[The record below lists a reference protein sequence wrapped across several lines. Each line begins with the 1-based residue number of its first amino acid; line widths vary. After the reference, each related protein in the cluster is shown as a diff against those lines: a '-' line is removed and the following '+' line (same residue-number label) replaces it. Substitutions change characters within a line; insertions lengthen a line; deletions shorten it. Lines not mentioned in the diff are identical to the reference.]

1 MATEPVLIA
10 GKWRTADATGVF
22 SSENPSTCEQLRK
35 EYPVSSWADCE
46 AALDAASAAFKA
58 LRSMPAARIADFLER
73 YAELIEERRDS
84 LVEMA
89 HEETGLPKSPRLA
102 DVELPRTTGQLRQA
116 AAAARTGNWRQPIID
131 SANNIRSCH
140 GSIGP
145 VIVFGPNNFPFAF
158 GSISGGDFAAAIAAG
173 NPVIAK
179 ANSSHPGTTKLFAE
193 AAQTAGEETGMP
205 SGMVQLLYRTSHPVG
220 EQLVTDSRMGAT
232 GYTGARSA
240 GLKLKK
246 AADDAGKP
254 IYLELSSVNPV
265 VLLPSILEEKSTALA
280 EEFTSSCLMGAGQ
293 FCTNPGMVI
302 VIESA
307 ATKSFIEA
315 VVSQFKAATPGTLL
329 SASVEKSLH
338 KSHDILIRA
347 GAKLLCGSGV
357 GNGTGYNVANTLL
370 RVSGSQFLRDP
381 KTMQT
386 EAFGNSSLI
395 VVAESVD
402 EAENVIEELEGN
414 LTGCIYSSERGI
426 DDEAYDQLA
435 PILRQKTGRLLN
447 DKMPTGVAV
456 SPAMN
461 HGGPYPATG
470 HPSFTSVGIPGALL
484 RFSMLQSYDNVR
496 PHRLPEILM
505 DEYCGP
511 TQRLIDGVWK

>member
-1 MATEPVLIA
+1 MATEPILIA

-293 FCTNPGMVI
+293 FCTNPGMII

-307 ATKSFIEA
+307 VAGGSMITARFAGEQGRQVMAVPGRIDQSSSGGCHQLIRDGATMVTSVDDILEELRYTRSTQTEVELPMDSEA
-315 VVSQFKAATPGTLL
+315 SQF
-329 SASVEKSLH
+329 EF
-338 KSHDILIRA
+338 
-347 GAKLLCGSGV
+347 
-357 GNGTGYNVANTLL
+357 N
-370 RVSGSQFLRDP
+370 
-381 KTMQT
+381 
-386 EAFGNSSLI
+386 
-395 VVAESVD
+395 
-402 EAENVIEELEGN
+402 ELERKVLDCFKGGELCLPDQISQQLN
-414 LTGCIYSSERGI
+414 RSSAQVSATLMGLELKRLVAKRADGYF
-426 DDEAYDQLA
+426 EA
-435 PILRQKTGRLLN
+435 
-447 DKMPTGVAV
+447 
-456 SPAMN
+456 
-461 HGGPYPATG
+461 H
-470 HPSFTSVGIPGALL
+470 
-484 RFSMLQSYDNVR
+484 
-496 PHRLPEILM
+496 
-505 DEYCGP
+505 
-511 TQRLIDGVWK
+511 